1 MNINDYI
8 VGIVAVAVYIICLVL
23 HAIKFIPNKFLPL
36 IAVVLGVAFNVWF
49 SAKIDFIVF
58 VGGLASGLSAVGI
71 DNVIDFIK
79 NASKKDESSERDDE

>member
-1 MNINDYI
+1 MNINEYI

-36 IAVVLGVAFNVWF
+36 IAVVLGVAFNFWF
-49 SAKIDFIVF
+49 QAKIDFVVF

-79 NASKKDESSERDDE
+79 TSVKDDSSERDDE